1 MFLACIFSSK
11 IVATEE
17 MRLFFFAF
25 SEGGVNERKKVR
37 RSLKNTN
44 RYTLIY
50 SVFTHTKHTHTH
62 REHRCFRRLSREFE
76 RILASRA

>member
-25 SEGGVNERKKVR
+25 SEGGNERKKVR
-37 RSLKNTN
+37 LSLKNTN
-44 RYTLIY
+44 EIHTYLFSIHAHK
-50 SVFTHTKHTHTH
+50 THTQRE

>member
-25 SEGGVNERKKVR
+25 SEGGNERKKVTFPQKHQQIHTYLF
-37 RSLKNTN
+37 SIHAHK
-44 RYTLIY
+44 
-50 SVFTHTKHTHTH
+50 THTE
-62 REHRCFRRLSREFE
+62 RERGPLLSPPFE
-76 RILASRA
+76 RI

>member
-25 SEGGVNERKKVR
+25 SEGGNERKKVR
-37 RSLKNTN
+37 LSLKNTN
-44 RYTLIY
+44 RYTRIY
-50 SVFTHTKHTHTH
+50 SVFTHTKHTQ
-62 REHRCFRRLSREFE
+62 RERENTAAFAAFRENLREF
-76 RILASRA
+76 

>member
-25 SEGGVNERKKVR
+25 SEGGNERKKVR
-37 RSLKNTN
+37 LSLKNTN
-44 RYTLIY
+44 RYTRIY
-50 SVFTHTKHTHTH
+50 PAFTHTKHTH
-62 REHRCFRRLSREFE
+62 RERENTAAFAAFRENLREF
-76 RILASRA
+76 

>member
-25 SEGGVNERKKVR
+25 SEGGNERKKVR
-37 RSLKNTN
+37 LSLKNTN
-44 RYTLIY
+44 PDTHVFIQY
-50 SVFTHTKHTHTH
+50 SRTQNTHTE
-62 REHRCFRRLSREFE
+62 RENTAAFAAFRENLREF
-76 RILASRA
+76 

>member
-25 SEGGVNERKKVR
+25 SEGGNERKKVR
-37 RSLKNTN
+37 LSLKNTN
-44 RYTLIY
+44 RYTRIY
-50 SVFTHTKHTHTH
+50 SVFTHTKH
-62 REHRCFRRLSREFE
+62 RERERERIAAFAAFRENLREF
-76 RILASRA
+76 

>member
-25 SEGGVNERKKVR
+25 SEGGNERKKVR
-37 RSLKNTN
+37 LSLKNTN
-44 RYTLIY
+44 IKHVFIQY
-50 SVFTHTKHTHTH
+50 SRTQNTH
-62 REHRCFRRLSREFE
+62 RERERTPLLSPPFE
-76 RILASRA
+76 RI